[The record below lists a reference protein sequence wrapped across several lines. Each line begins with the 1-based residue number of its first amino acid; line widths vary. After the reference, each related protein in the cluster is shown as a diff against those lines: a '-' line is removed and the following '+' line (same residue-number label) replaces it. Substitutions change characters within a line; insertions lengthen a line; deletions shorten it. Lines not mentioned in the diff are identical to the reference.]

1 MLYIS
6 AFNPVRYVN
15 WFSTFV
21 STEINLYLN
30 IFKEEKRMQKD
41 QKILER
47 ALFNDITFEDVLF
60 RVDAAIVS
68 KEQYYFLKAIQF
80 LEVPILLSGVITV
93 VPWLSVWDRFQDP
106 MQIPKEWVLM
116 SLI

>member
-6 AFNPVRYVN
+6 AFNPVRHVN

-47 ALFNDITFEDVLF
+47 ALFNDITFEDVC
-60 RVDAAIVS
+60 
-68 KEQYYFLKAIQF
+68 Y
-80 LEVPILLSGVITV
+80 LEWRQQQSPRNNTI
-93 VPWLSVWDRFQDP
+93 F
-106 MQIPKEWVLM
+106 
-116 SLI
+116 